1 MMTAFKVCSQFIR
14 GFLFLAAFASC
25 FPAAVEAQNP
35 APPQKPFQVTTN
47 GAAERDYLVH
57 VLVQTAEPVLTGM
70 AAGKL
75 ELPAHDWEKD
85 RVQFAKLEA
94 LGRTLAGISPWLEL
108 GPDQTEEGKIRN
120 RLIELSVK
128 SLAQATDPGSPA
140 FLNFDKGG
148 QALVDT
154 AFLSQALLRAPHQLW
169 GRLDATQRSNV
180 LAALKSSRRL
190 KPGENNWL
198 LFSAMIEAALWNFT
212 GECDQSRIEYAVKRH
227 MEWYKGD
234 GMYGDGAEF
243 HWDYY
248 NSYVIQPMLLEVLR
262 VCRERHHPL
271 GDLYG
276 KVLARARRYAAIQ
289 ERMISPE
296 GTFPVIGRSSAYRFG
311 AFQDL
316 SLMALLHKLPE
327 GMKPAVVREALTA
340 VIRRMIEA
348 PGTFDEQGWLT
359 PGAVG
364 RQLSLREGYIST
376 GSVYLCTEGLLHL
389 GLPANDPLWTDP
401 PAAWTQKRIW
411 SGEDVPADHAI
422 KD

>member
-1 MMTAFKVCSQFIR
+1 MTTFKFCSQCVR
-14 GFLFLAAFASC
+14 GFVFLVAFISC
-25 FPAAVEAQNP
+25 FTATVEAQNP
-35 APPQKPFQVTTN
+35 APAPKTFQAITN
-47 GAAERDYLVH
+47 GAEERAYLVH
-57 VLVQTAEPVLTGM
+57 VLVRIAEPVLTGM

-75 ELPAHDWEKD
+75 ELPSHDWERE

-94 LGRTLAGISPWLEL
+94 LGRALAGISPWLEL
-108 GPDQTEEGKIRN
+108 GPEQTEEGQTRS

-128 SLAQATDPGSPA
+128 SLVNATDPSLPA
-140 FLNFDKGG
+140 FLNFDRGG

-154 AFLSQALLRAPHQLW
+154 AFLSQGLLRAPHQLW

-180 LAALKSSRRL
+180 VAALKSSRRL
-190 KPGENNWL
+190 KAGESNWL
-198 LFSAMIEAALWNFT
+198 LFPATIEAALWEFT

-234 GMYGDGAEF
+234 GTYGDGNEF

-262 VCRERHHPL
+262 VCREHHHPL
-271 GDLYG
+271 GDLYT

-289 ERMISPE
+289 ERLISPE
-296 GTFPVIGRSSAYRFG
+296 GTFPVIGRSSTYRFG

-316 SLMALLHKLPE
+316 SLMALLHQLPE
-327 GMKPAVVREALTA
+327 GVKPSAVRGALTA

-359 PGAVG
+359 PGVAG
-364 RQLSLREGYIST
+364 RQLSVREGYISS

-389 GLPANDPLWTDP
+389 GLPPNDPIWTDP
-401 PAAWTQKRIW
+401 PADWTQKRIW

-422 KD
+422 KE